1 MGVTLGAIT
10 TIQVMIQ
17 NYLKIALRN
26 LQRNR
31 VFSFINI
38 ASLSI
43 GLACCMLIFLYAK
56 DELSFDRFHEQK
68 DKLHLLTCSLVD
80 ENGNEKNYGVT
91 AMVQGP
97 EFKAEIPEIEEF
109 VRVQGRDYVVRK
121 GNQTFNENITT
132 VDENF
137 FSVFSFPLIEGNPK
151 SVLKDINSMV
161 LTEEM
166 ATKYFGSENPI
177 GKVLEVQM
185 DDTFVPFTISGIAK
199 KSPQNSSI
207 QFNILLSFNYE
218 VAKNPSNE
226 WLWLSYPTYLQINPN
241 ANLKAI
247 EAKMAQVYHS
257 KASKELELA
266 EKQGYSSE
274 MVYGLQKFENIHLN
288 TNLVAVN
295 ESSNPMYSYI
305 LSGIALFILL
315 IACINFV
322 NLTVAQ
328 SLRRGKEIGVRKV
341 VGSNRKLLIFQF
353 LGESFF
359 LCLIAF
365 VVALGLA
372 QLMLPFFNEMANKRL
387 ELSYLLDY
395 QLIIGYTSLFLL
407 TVVAAGF
414 YPSIVLSGFNPLE
427 TLYNRFAYSGKNYLS
442 KGLVVLQFSL
452 ATFMLIATY
461 FMYSQFNYMTN
472 KELGYNDKN
481 LMVVEVGQENYKKVQ
496 VFKDEFSKVLG
507 VQAIAMRQ
515 EGSWGTRARSNG
527 KDLSVE
533 FDHIDES
540 YLPVLQIKLA
550 AGRNLSKDFPSD
562 FSNSVLVNETYVKEA
577 GWKDGGLGKTIDF
590 FNGKETK
597 LQIVGIVKDFH
608 YGTVKEKIFPQVFTA
623 MPNVPYGRFLI
634 RIDPANKVK
643 AIAGIEAAYR
653 KITPYRPFKY
663 DFMDDLNYKNYEAE
677 AKWKKIITF
686 GAVLMI
692 FISCIG
698 LFGLA
703 MLSIKQRTKEI
714 GVRKVL
720 GASLLQ
726 ISSLVSRHFIG
737 LVLIS
742 FAFAIPAAWY
752 ATNKWLEN
760 FAYKID
766 ITWHGF
772 AFSALLTVIIA
783 IFTISYQALRAAMT
797 NPVHSLKTE

>member
-1 MGVTLGAIT
+1 
-10 TIQVMIQ
+10 
-17 NYLKIALRN
+17 
-26 LQRNR
+26 
-31 VFSFINI
+31 
-38 ASLSI
+38 
-43 GLACCMLIFLYAK
+43 MLILLFAK

-68 DKLHLLTCSLVD
+68 DKLHLLTCKIV
-80 ENGNEKNYGVT
+80 EKNGTERNFGVT
-91 AMVQGP
+91 SMVQGP
-97 EFKAEIPEIEEF
+97 GFKAEIPEIEEF
-109 VRVQGRDYVVRK
+109 VRVQGRDYVVKK
-121 GNQTFNENITT
+121 GNETFNENITA

-161 LTEEM
+161 LTDEM
-166 ATKYFGSENPI
+166 ATKYFGSQNPI

-185 DDTFVPFTISGIAK
+185 NDTFVPFTITGIAK
-199 KSPQNSSI
+199 KSPQNSTI
-207 QFNILLSFNYE
+207 QFKILLSFNYE
-218 VAKNPSNE
+218 VAKNPNNE
-226 WLWLSYPTYLQINPN
+226 WMWLSYPTYLQINPK
-241 ANLKAI
+241 ANLKAV
-247 EAKMAQVYHS
+247 EAKMAQVYQS
-257 KASKELELA
+257 KAGKELEEA
-266 EKQGYSSE
+266 QKQGYDAK
-274 MVYGLQKFENIHLN
+274 MIYGLHAFETMHLD

-295 ESSNPMYSYI
+295 EASNPMYSYI

-341 VGSNRKLLIFQF
+341 VGSGRKQLIFQF
-353 LGESFF
+353 LGESFL

-365 VVALGLA
+365 VLAWGLA
-372 QLMLPFFNEMANKRL
+372 QIALPFFNEMANKRL

-395 QLIIGYTSLFLL
+395 QLVVGYISLFLL
-407 TVVAAGF
+407 TVLTAGF
-414 YPSIVLSGFNPLE
+414 YPSIVLSGFDPLK
-427 TLYNRFAYSGKNYLS
+427 TLYNRFTYSGKNYLS

-461 FMYSQFNYMTN
+461 FIYSQFNFMTN
-472 KELGYNDKN
+472 KDLGYDDKN
-481 LMVVEVGQENYKKVQ
+481 LMMVDVGHENSKKIET
-496 VFKDEFSKVLG
+496 FKEEFAKVIG
-507 VQAIAMRQ
+507 VQSIAKRQ
-515 EGSWGTRARSNG
+515 AGSWGTRARSNG

-533 FDHIDES
+533 FDHIDEN
-540 YLPVLQIKLA
+540 YLPTLQIKLA

-562 FSNSVLVNETYVKEA
+562 FTNAVLVNETYVKEA

-590 FNGKETK
+590 FNGRDTK

-608 YGTVKEKIFPQVFTA
+608 YGTVKEKIFPQVFIA
-623 MPNVPYGRFLI
+623 SPDLPYERFLI
-634 RIDPANKVK
+634 KINPENKVRT
-643 AIAGIEAAYR
+643 IADIEAIYR
-653 KITPYRPFKY
+653 KIAPYRPFKY
-663 DFMDDLNYKNYEAE
+663 DFVDDLNYKNYEAE

-686 GAVLMI
+686 GAILMI

-703 MLSIKQRTKEI
+703 MLSIQQRTKEI

-720 GASLLQ
+720 GANLLQ
-726 ISSLVSRHFIG
+726 ISSLVSRHFIL
-737 LVLIS
+737 LVFIS

-772 AFSALLTVIIA
+772 AFSALLTVLIA
-783 IFTISYQALRAAMT
+783 IVTVSYQAIQAALV
-797 NPVHSLKTE
+797 NPVKSLKTE